1 MKKKSLLLLSFL
13 VSLFANSLVAQVTP
27 ITSTEATPVWYY
39 IESAAVTSLGSPN
52 ATLTG
57 ILPLKGKNYVL
68 YSPATTG
75 KIKYRIQTSTN
86 DELWAV
92 VLKDGKKYLLNKA
105 TGLYMRGSHTA
116 GSYWAND
123 SVRIASLGDGQF
135 SIRTSVTEAANST
148 TVNNSFTIAWNSLTC
163 DRWGSAAINTNT
175 AWYFKDGPSVVQTP
189 LEQAITAAKS
199 LLNAQSKEGI
209 HPGQYNAA
217 NRTAF
222 ATAIAAAELVQ
233 NNSGST
239 QQQKDDALTA
249 LNAEVQT
256 YKNAKNKLMISNGEN
271 TYWYF
276 IKSQRGSSATALF
289 AENQGV
295 GKQPLNKNLMVTA
308 PQIWKII
315 EENGGYYIQSY
326 SDNSYMNADIANN
339 TIGSQIATKP
349 TKKLKITLSPHASDG
364 IDFVDYFLI
373 ENSEGAVSFRLHAG
387 AGGHNWG
394 LMNYTN
400 DATDNCSFQF
410 YALTAAEAASES
422 AIGNVEMKLRY
433 TETGIGNKNHSVA
446 YAVVGVEGLAGQ
458 AQLKSLDISFNETT
472 NINAIKKLNVY
483 VASSDTKVNEA
494 QHTLI
499 ATLDNPSSATQTYT
513 VTLPTPYALT
523 SGSTNLHFAVDVADA
538 GSANEGDKL
547 VVNLNKLTYT
557 NGTDKD
563 YVPTVKKAPYPSTVF
578 LVQSAVLTPG
588 DYNSASYRI
597 PAVIVAND
605 GAIVTLTDKRKNND
619 VDLPQDIDVVARR
632 STDGGKTWSAP
643 VTVAQ
648 GTGYGNGFGDVC
660 VLKTSNG
667 KLVALYVGG
676 PGYFSSTPSAPIRS
690 YVSFSSDNGQ
700 TWTAPQNIT
709 SQIFGDGCAD
719 PVRATW
725 QGSFFGSGRGLTLRD
740 GRLMAVISAR
750 GPGFTGSHNYAVYS
764 DDEGLTWNVSDL
776 ALTNGDEA
784 KVVELNDGTI
794 LMSSRTGGN
803 RRWAKSTDKGLT
815 WTSNGNW
822 PQIWGNACDAD
833 IVRFTSTVDGFNKN
847 RLLHTLP
854 NANGRE
860 NLTMWISYD
869 EGSTWGTK
877 KTICPVTSAYSSIV
891 SFDDGTIGVYYETDN
906 SKSYTMS
913 FVRFSLNWLTNGTDT
928 YLPAT
933 GMNTEKLV
941 NKNIKALV
949 KNGYVAIVGTD
960 SPFKLYNISGVEM
973 SPKAKLNAGVYVV
986 NVDNESIKLIV
997 K

>member
-1 MKKKSLLLLSFL
+1 MKKKSLLTLAFL
-13 VSLFANSLVAQVTP
+13 VSFFTNLLVAQVAP
-27 ITSTEATPVWYY
+27 VTSTEANPVWYY

-52 ATLTG
+52 STLTG

-75 KIKYRIQTSTN
+75 KIKFRIQTSTD

-105 TGLYMRGSHTA
+105 TGMYMRGSHTA

-123 SVRIASLGDGQF
+123 SVRIAGLGDGQYT
-135 SIRTSVTEAANST
+135 IRTSVTEAANST
-148 TVNNSFTIAWNSLTC
+148 TVNNSYTIAWNSLTC
-163 DRWGSAAINTNT
+163 DRWTSATINTNT
-175 AWYFKDGPSVVQTP
+175 AWYFKEWSSSEQTP
-189 LEQAITAAKS
+189 LELAITAAKS

-209 HPGQYNAA
+209 HPGQYSASA
-217 NRTAF
+217 RTAF
-222 ATAIAAAELVQ
+222 SSAIAAAELVQ

-239 QQQKDDALTA
+239 QQQKDDALAA
-249 LNAEVQT
+249 LNAET
-256 YKNAKNKLMISNGEN
+256 LSYKNAKNKLMISDNEN

-276 IKSQRGSSATALF
+276 IKSQRGASANALF

-295 GKQPLNKNLMVTA
+295 GKQPINKNRMVTA

-315 EENGGYYIQSY
+315 EEDGGYYIQSY
-326 SDNSYMNADIANN
+326 SDNSYLNADIANN

-349 TKKLKITLSPHASDG
+349 TKKLKITVSSHASDG

-373 ENSEGAVSFRLHAG
+373 ENSEGAISFRLHAG

-400 DATDNCSFQF
+400 NASDNCSFQF
-410 YALTAAEAASES
+410 YALTAAEATSES
-422 AIGNVEMKLRY
+422 AIGNVEMKQRY
-433 TETGIGNKNHSVA
+433 TETGMGNKNHSVA

-483 VASSDTKVNEA
+483 VTGSDTKVNEA
-494 QHTLI
+494 QHTII
-499 ATLDNPSSATQTYT
+499 ATLDNPTSATQTYT
-513 VTLPTPYALT
+513 IILPEPYTLTT
-523 SGSTNLHFAVDVADA
+523 GSTNFHFAVDVAEA

-563 YVPTVKKAPYPSTVF
+563 YVPAVKKAPYPSTVF

-588 DYNSASYRI
+588 EYNSKNYRI
-597 PAVIVAND
+597 PAVIVADD

-619 VDLPQDIDVVARR
+619 ADLPQDIDIVSRR
-632 STDGGKTWSAP
+632 STDGGKTWSEP

-648 GTGYGNGFGDVC
+648 GTGNGYGFGDAC
-660 VLKTSNG
+660 VLKTANG

-690 YVSFSSDNGQ
+690 YVSFSTDNGQ
-700 TWTAPQNIT
+700 SWSAPQNIT

-740 GRLMAVISAR
+740 GRLMAVIAAR

-776 ALTNGDEA
+776 AMTNGDEA
-784 KVVELNDGTI
+784 KVVELNNGDI

-803 RRWAKSTDKGLT
+803 RKWAKSTDKGLT

-822 PQIWGNACDAD
+822 SQIWGNACDAD
-833 IVRFTSTVDGFNKN
+833 LVRFTSTVDGFVKN

-869 EGSTWGTK
+869 EGQSWGTK
-877 KTICPVTSAYSSIV
+877 KTICPITSAYSSIV
-891 SFDDGTIGVYYETDN
+891 TFDDGTIGVYYETDN
-906 SKSYTMS
+906 STAYTMS
-913 FVRFSLNWLTNGTDT
+913 FVRFSLSWLTNGADI
-928 YLPAT
+928 YQPAT
-933 GMNTEKLV
+933 GAKTEKL
-941 NKNIKALV
+941 KNNTIKAQV
-949 KNGYVAIVGTD
+949 KDGYVTLVGTD
-960 SPFKLYNISGVEM
+960 SPFKLFNISGVEL
-973 SPKAKLNAGVYVV
+973 STKSRLNAGVYVV
-986 NVDNESIKLIV
+986 NVDNESIKLVV